1 MRDVTW
7 PGMCYA
13 QIARLFARQEGLG
26 PRVVRRQ
33 EGLRRFRLGQEF
45 AEQKY
50 AL

>member
-7 PGMCYA
+7 RGMCYA
-13 QIARLFARQEGLG
+13 QIGRLFARQEGLG

-33 EGLRRFRLGQEF
+33 EGLRSFRLGQEF

>member
-7 PGMCYA
+7 AGMCYA
-13 QIARLFARQEGLG
+13 QIGRLFVRQEGLG

-33 EGLRRFRLGQEF
+33 EGLRSFRLGEEF
-45 AEQKY
+45 AGQKN